1 MENIKIQKSFGKVI
15 KKIRQEKGISQEYLA
30 ELVDL
35 HRTYISD
42 IERGGRN
49 VSLVNIWRIA
59 EGLEVSAFEIFKEM
73 EKEFEGR

>member
-1 MENIKIQKSFGKVI
+1 M
-15 KKIRQEKGISQEYLA
+15 EKGISQEKLA

-49 VSLVNIWRIA
+49 VSLVNIFRIA
-59 EGLEVSAFEIFKEM
+59 EGLDVKVFEIFQKL
-73 EKEFEGR
+73 EKETDE

>member
-73 EKEFEGR
+73 EKEFE